1 MTDTTT
7 DDQDVHMRP
16 FVDWLTELRK
26 GAVAAELTQ
35 KLHELVGAVQAT
47 GKDGTITLTVKVG
60 VHKKTNALM
69 VDDRVAAKV
78 PAPDRKASLYFVDDD
93 GNLVRNDPNQLSF
106 STIRA
111 VDSDQTREAKRA

>member
-1 MTDTTT
+1 
-7 DDQDVHMRP
+7 MRP

-47 GKDGTITLTVKVG
+47 GKDGTIQLTIKVG

-78 PAPDRKASLYFVDDD
+78 PAPDRKSSLYFVDND

-106 STIRA
+106 SSIRA